1 MDSRG
6 RSRTRRDDQLAMLSR
21 LEWLV
26 LRSGCDRFGI
36 RRWFARA
43 SADAPELAIRLGPA
57 LA

>member
-1 MDSRG
+1 
-6 RSRTRRDDQLAMLSR
+6 MLSR